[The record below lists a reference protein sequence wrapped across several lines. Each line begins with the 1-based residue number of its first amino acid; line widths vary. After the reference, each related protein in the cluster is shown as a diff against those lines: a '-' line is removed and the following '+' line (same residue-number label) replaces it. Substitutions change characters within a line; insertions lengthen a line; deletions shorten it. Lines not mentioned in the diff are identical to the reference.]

1 MMLKRVFEGFRLKLM
16 HTLGKDT
23 GCYFRLLRYACNSEN
38 LSVLLEVSIEGGGGG
53 CYFQDLKSVQRTIVI
68 LMHRGTDP
76 CMLLALHV

>member
-1 MMLKRVFEGFRLKLM
+1 MMLKRVFQGFRLKLM

-53 CYFQDLKSVQRTIVI
+53 LLISGLKFSTEDYSYFNAQG
-68 LMHRGTDP
+68 H
-76 CMLLALHV
+76 

>member
-1 MMLKRVFEGFRLKLM
+1 MLKRVFQGFRLKPM

-23 GCYFRLLRYACNSEN
+23 GCYLLLLRYACNSEN
-38 LSVLLEVSIEGGGGG
+38 LSVLLEVSTRWGWEGGLLLP
-53 CYFQDLKSVQRTIVI
+53 QLKFSTEDYS